1 MSLVPVINMRP
12 QKIILI
18 GDHKQ
23 LPATLFCDNA
33 NFTRLERSLFER
45 LHDGGKEIY
54 TLTTQYRMHPDI
66 RKFPSDQFYDGKLT
80 DAAYINSPQR
90 IHEFGQLARL
100 DSIFKRSMFIDIA
113 YARETKEELK
123 PSRNNEDEADFTWK
137 LIEALLISLG
147 HSDLLKKRIGIV
159 TPYRG
164 QHRLLYE

>member
-1 MSLVPVINMRP
+1 LSTGGNTTVKDLLGTNRKAKSELVEYLIIDEACQTSELMSLVPVINMRP

-80 DAAYINSPQR
+80 DAAYINSSQR
-90 IHEFGQLARL
+90 ALEFG
-100 DSIFKRSMFIDIA
+100 
-113 YARETKEELK
+113 
-123 PSRNNEDEADFTWK
+123 
-137 LIEALLISLG
+137 
-147 HSDLLKKRIGIV
+147 
-159 TPYRG
+159 
-164 QHRLLYE
+164 